1 MLSFR
6 SAALSLASVLTLQT
20 AWADPAQPIDPERL
34 KALLPAAWAGMER
47 RNVEAERRNM
57 GGFKSSKAQAHY
69 KAGFNGPARLEL
81 VVRFSDDGESSAKMY
96 IYGADYLKKDVKNET
111 QKSLTQGGRRFL
123 LTSTSAK
130 SMIIETQVAGRWMVN
145 VNCIEATEAQ
155 CVDVLGKVDFAGLE
169 KLKP

>member
-6 SAALSLASVLTLQT
+6 SGVLSLASVLMIQT

-34 KALLPAAWAGMER
+34 KALLPAAWPGMER
-47 RNVEAERRNM
+47 RNVEAARNNM
-57 GGFKSSKAQAHY
+57 GGFKSSTAEAHY
-69 KAGFNGPARLEL
+69 KAGFNGPGRLEL
-81 VVRFSDDGESSAKMY
+81 VVRLSDSGESSAKMY
-96 IYGADYLKKDVKNET
+96 IYGADYLKKDVKNDT

-123 LTSTSAK
+123 LTSTTAK

-155 CVDVLGKVDFAGLE
+155 CVDVLGKVDFAGLD